1 MIIENHQF
9 SVKLMTMTAMPSAS
23 KSQERRSA
31 RFWSIFILAL
41 MAINLL
47 VALVAIV
54 IALGDPSFQPVP
66 SYGENA
72 VDWETQKRLQV
83 KSDSLGWT
91 AIVERS
97 SQRNGIRVTIT
108 DQVGNPVTGLSGNI
122 QAYHFTRAGESV
134 TIPTIESKTEPGLY
148 IADFDASKDGR
159 WQVTLR
165 LMRDQ
170 GEQFFWDHDV
180 EWYR

>member
-1 MIIENHQF
+1 
-9 SVKLMTMTAMPSAS
+9 MTPSSLDA
-23 KSQERRSA
+23 KSRERRSA

-47 VALVAIV
+47 VAFVAIV
-54 IALGDPSFQPVP
+54 IAVGDPSFKPVP

-72 VDWETQKRLQV
+72 VDWETQKKLQA

-91 AIVERS
+91 ASVDRS
-97 SQRNGIRVTIT
+97 PQRNEILVSIT
-108 DQVGNPVTGLSGNI
+108 DRLGNPVTEAAGQL
-122 QAYHFTRAGESV
+122 QAYHFTRAGDSV
-134 TIPTIESKTEPGLY
+134 TVPVVESKTEPGLY
-148 IADFDASKDGR
+148 ISKLDVSKDGR

-165 LMRDQ
+165 LMRGE
-170 GEQFFWDHDV
+170 GEQFFWDHAV

>member
-1 MIIENHQF
+1 M
-9 SVKLMTMTAMPSAS
+9 STSTSDS
-23 KSQERRSA
+23 KSQERRSV

-47 VALVAIV
+47 VALVAIL
-54 IALGDPSFQPVP
+54 IAVGDPSFKPVP

-72 VDWETQKRLQV
+72 VDWETWKKLQA

-91 AIVERS
+91 AS
-97 SQRNGIRVTIT
+97 LNRNPARKEVLVSIIDR
-108 DQVGNPVTGLSGNI
+108 VGNPVSGMSGTLR
-122 QAYHFTRAGESV
+122 AYHFTRAGESV
-134 TIPTIESKTEPGLY
+134 TVPVVESKTEPGRY
-148 IADFDASKDGR
+148 KADIDVSKDGR

-165 LMRDQ
+165 LMR
-170 GEQFFWDHDV
+170 GEDEVFFWDHDV